1 MRSRMATIKDRVQSF
16 FRSSRVGKY
25 DPNTI
30 AEAAGILSLTKAGSN
45 ITESNAMAL
54 STVYAC
60 VYKIAT
66 TIASLGLDVYESSGN
81 EVHIANVHPAHD
93 LIKIK
98 PNEYQTAF
106 EFWETITASALI
118 YGMGYAIIER
128 DERGYAIALHP
139 VHASD
144 VDLREVKNEK
154 VYIVKDFGAVRPE
167 NMLEIANLQRMSPI
181 RLHRDNLGLARS
193 AQDFGAEYFG
203 QSGQM
208 TGVLTSDQPLKKEQ
222 MDMIQGSWNHGA
234 AQAGTKLMPFGFKY
248 QRISISPDE
257 AQFIETRKFQAEEIC
272 RIFAVPPVMVQLP
285 SQTTYNNVEQQN
297 LMFARHTIVPW
308 TQRIEQE
315 VDRKLIPAFQRPEI
329 YTKFKLADLQRG
341 DTEART
347 NYFTQM
353 LQHGVLS
360 INEVRQ
366 EEDLNPVEGGD
377 VHTVQVNQLALD
389 KLEAY
394 SETISKSDVQNG

>member
-1 MRSRMATIKDRVQSF
+1 MRPRMATIKERLQIF
-16 FRSSRVGKY
+16 FRGSRVGRY

-30 AEAAGILSLTKAGSN
+30 AEAAGIYSLTKAGSN
-45 ITESNAMAL
+45 ITESNAMAI

-66 TIASLGLDVYESSGN
+66 TIASLGLDVYERSGN

-98 PNEYQTAF
+98 PNAYQTAF

-118 YGMGYAIIER
+118 YGMGYAVIER

-144 VDLREVKNEK
+144 VDLREVKGER
-154 VYIVKDFGAVRPE
+154 VYIVEDFGAVRPE

-181 RLHRDNLGLARS
+181 RLHRDNLGLAKS

-272 RIFAVPPVMVQLP
+272 RIFSVPPSLVQLP

-329 YTKFKLADLQRG
+329 YTKFRLVDLQRG
-341 DTEART
+341 DTTARS

-353 LQHGVLS
+353 LQAGVLS
-360 INEVRQ
+360 INEVRA
-366 EEDLNPVEGGD
+366 EEELNPVEGGD
-377 VHTVQVNQLALD
+377 VHTVQVNQIALD
-389 KLEAY
+389 KLGAY
-394 SETISKSDVQNG
+394 SETISKSESNG

>member
-1 MRSRMATIKDRVQSF
+1 MATLKERLQGI
-16 FRSSRVGKY
+16 FRYRTGKY
-25 DPNTI
+25 DTSSI
-30 AEAAGILSLTKAGSN
+30 AEAAGIYSLTKAGSN
-45 ITESNAMAL
+45 ITESNAMAI

-66 TIASLGLDVYESSGN
+66 TIASLGLDVFERNGN
-81 EVHIANVHPAHD
+81 EVNVANVHPAHD

-98 PNEYQTAF
+98 PNAYQTAF

-118 YGMGYAIIER
+118 YGMGYAVIER
-128 DERGYAIALHP
+128 DERGFAIALHP

-144 VDLREVKNEK
+144 VDLREVKGER

-181 RLHRDNLGLARS
+181 RLHRDNLGLAKS

-222 MDMIQGSWNHGA
+222 MDMISSSWNHGA

-272 RIFAVPPVMVQLP
+272 RIFSVPPSLVQLP

-297 LMFARHTIVPW
+297 LMFARHTVVPW

-329 YTKFKLADLQRG
+329 YTKFRLVDLQRG
-341 DTEART
+341 DSTARA

-353 LQHGVLS
+353 LNSGVLS
-360 INEVRQ
+360 INEVRA
-366 EEDLNPVEGGD
+366 EEELNPVEGGD
-377 VHTVQVNQLALD
+377 VHTVQVNQIALD
-389 KLEAY
+389 KLGAY
-394 SETISKSDVQNG
+394 SDSISKSETNG

>member
-1 MRSRMATIKDRVQSF
+1 MRLRMATLKDRLQSF
-16 FRSSRVGKY
+16 FRYRIGKY
-25 DPNTI
+25 DTSSI
-30 AEAAGILSLTKAGSN
+30 AEAAGIYSLTKAGSN
-45 ITESNAMAL
+45 ITESNAMAI

-66 TIASLGLDVYESSGN
+66 TIASLGLDVYERSGN

-98 PNEYQTAF
+98 PNAYQTAF
-106 EFWETITASALI
+106 EFWETLTASALI
-118 YGMGYAIIER
+118 YGMGYAVIER

-144 VDLREVKNEK
+144 VDLREVKKER

-181 RLHRDNLGLARS
+181 RLHRDNLGLAKS

-272 RIFAVPPVMVQLP
+272 RIFSVPPSLVQLP

-329 YTKFKLADLQRG
+329 YTKFRLVDLQRG
-341 DTEART
+341 DTTARA

-353 LQHGVLS
+353 LQAGVLN
-360 INEVRQ
+360 INEVRA
-366 EEDLNPVEGGD
+366 EEDLNPIVGGEI
-377 VHTVQVNQLALD
+377 HTVQVNQIALD
-389 KLEAY
+389 MLGQY
-394 SETISKSDVQNG
+394 SKTISKSNESNG

>member
-1 MRSRMATIKDRVQSF
+1 MATLKERLQGI
-16 FRSSRVGKY
+16 FRYRTGKY
-25 DPNTI
+25 DTSSI
-30 AEAAGILSLTKAGSN
+30 AEAAGIYSLTKAGSN
-45 ITESNAMAL
+45 ITESNAMAI

-66 TIASLGLDVYESSGN
+66 TIASLGLDVFERNGN
-81 EVHIANVHPAHD
+81 EVNVANVHPAHD

-98 PNEYQTAF
+98 PNAYQTAF

-118 YGMGYAIIER
+118 YGMGYAVIER
-128 DERGYAIALHP
+128 DERGFAIALHP

-144 VDLREVKNEK
+144 VDLREVKSER

-181 RLHRDNLGLARS
+181 RLHRDNLGLAKS

-222 MDMIQGSWNHGA
+222 MDIIQGSWNHGA

-272 RIFAVPPVMVQLP
+272 RIFSVPPSLVQLP

-329 YTKFKLADLQRG
+329 YTKFRLVDLQRG
-341 DTEART
+341 DTTARA

-353 LQHGVLS
+353 LNSGVLS
-360 INEVRQ
+360 INEVRA
-366 EEDLNPVEGGD
+366 EEELNPVSGGD
-377 VHTVQVNQLALD
+377 IHTVQVNQIALD

-394 SETISKSDVQNG
+394 SDSISKSETNG

>member
-1 MRSRMATIKDRVQSF
+1 MAI
-16 FRSSRVGKY
+16 
-25 DPNTI
+25 
-30 AEAAGILSLTKAGSN
+30 
-45 ITESNAMAL
+45 

-66 TIASLGLDVYESSGN
+66 TIASLGLDVFERNGN
-81 EVHIANVHPAHD
+81 EVNVANVHPAHD

-98 PNEYQTAF
+98 PNAYQTAF

-118 YGMGYAIIER
+118 YGMGYAVIER
-128 DERGYAIALHP
+128 DERGFAIALHP

-144 VDLREVKNEK
+144 VDLREVKGER

-181 RLHRDNLGLARS
+181 RLHRDNLGLAKS

-222 MDMIQGSWNHGA
+222 MDIIQGSWNHGA

-257 AQFIETRKFQAEEIC
+257 AQFIETRAFQAQEIC
-272 RIFAVPPVMVQLP
+272 RIYNVPPALVMLP
-285 SQTTYNNVEQQN
+285 GQTTYSNTEQQN
-297 LMFARHTIVPW
+297 LMYARHTIVPW

-329 YTKFKLADLQRG
+329 YTKFRLVDLQRG
-341 DTEART
+341 DTTARA

-353 LQHGVLS
+353 LQAGVLS
-360 INEVRQ
+360 INEVRA
-366 EEDLNPVEGGD
+366 EEELNPVPGGD
-377 VHTVQVNQLALD
+377 VHLCQVNQISPD
-389 KLEAY
+389 KMDEY
-394 SETISKSDVQNG
+394 SASISKTTTNE

>member
-1 MRSRMATIKDRVQSF
+1 MRSRMATLKERLQSF
-16 FRSSRVGKY
+16 FRASRVGRY

-30 AEAAGILSLTKAGSN
+30 AEAAGIYSLTKAGSN
-45 ITESNAMAL
+45 ITESNAMAI

-66 TIASLGLDVYESSGN
+66 TIASLGLDVYERSGN

-98 PNEYQTAF
+98 PNAYQTAF

-118 YGMGYAIIER
+118 YGMGYAVIER

-144 VDLREVKNEK
+144 VDLREVKGER
-154 VYIVKDFGAVRPE
+154 VYIVEDFGAVRPE

-181 RLHRDNLGLARS
+181 RLHRDNLGLAKS

-272 RIFAVPPVMVQLP
+272 RIFSVPPSLVQLP

-329 YTKFKLADLQRG
+329 YTKFRLVDLQRG

-360 INEVRQ
+360 INEVRK
-366 EEDLNPVEGGD
+366 EEELNPVEGGD
-377 VHTVQVNQLALD
+377 VHTVQVNQIALD
-389 KLEAY
+389 KLGAY
-394 SETISKSDVQNG
+394 SESISKSESNG

>member
-1 MRSRMATIKDRVQSF
+1 MATLKDRLQSI
-16 FRSSRVGKY
+16 FRYRVAKY
-25 DPNTI
+25 DSNTV
-30 AEAAGILSLTKAGSN
+30 AEAAGLYGLTKAGAN
-45 ITESNAMAL
+45 INESNAMAI

-66 TIASLGLDVYESSGN
+66 TIASLGLDIYERSGK
-81 EVHIANVHPAHD
+81 EVHIANVHPAHE

-98 PNEYQTAF
+98 PNAYQTAF
-106 EFWETITASALI
+106 EFWETLTASALV
-118 YGMGYAIIER
+118 YGMGYAVIER
-128 DERGYAIALHP
+128 DERGYAVALHP
-139 VHASD
+139 VHATD
-144 VDLREVKNEK
+144 VDLREVKGER

-167 NMLEIANLQRMSPI
+167 NMLEICNLQRMSPI
-181 RLHRDNLGLARS
+181 RLHRENLGLAKS

-208 TGVLTSDQPLKKEQ
+208 TGVLTSEQPLKKEQ

-272 RIFAVPPVMVQLP
+272 RIFSVPPSLVQLP

-297 LMFARHTIVPW
+297 LMYARHTIVPW

-315 VDRKLIPAFQRPEI
+315 IDRKLIPAFQRPEI
-329 YTKFKLADLQRG
+329 YTKFRLVDLQRG
-341 DTEART
+341 DSTARA
-347 NYFTQM
+347 NYFTQL
-353 LQHGVLS
+353 LQAGVLS
-360 INEVRQ
+360 INEVRM
-366 EEDLNPVEGGD
+366 EEEMNPVDGGD
-377 VHTVQVNQLALD
+377 VHTVQVNQIALD
-389 KLEAY
+389 KLGAY
-394 SETISKSDVQNG
+394 SDAISKTDSTNG

>member
-1 MRSRMATIKDRVQSF
+1 MATLKDRIQSF
-16 FRSSRVGKY
+16 FRYRTGKY
-25 DPNTI
+25 DTSSI
-30 AEAAGILSLTKAGSN
+30 AEAAGIYSLTKAGSN
-45 ITESNAMAL
+45 ITESNAMAI

-66 TIASLGLDVYESSGN
+66 TIASLGLDVYERSGN
-81 EVHIANVHPAHD
+81 EVHVANVHPAHD

-98 PNEYQTAF
+98 PNAYQTAF

-118 YGMGYAIIER
+118 YGMGYAVIER

-144 VDLREVKNEK
+144 VDLREVKGER
-154 VYIVKDFGAVRPE
+154 VYIVEDFGAVRPE
-167 NMLEIANLQRMSPI
+167 NMLEIANLQRTSPI
-181 RLHRDNLGLARS
+181 RLHRDNLGLAKS

-222 MDMIQGSWNHGA
+222 MDLIQGSWNHGA

-272 RIFAVPPVMVQLP
+272 RIFSVPPSLVQLP

-329 YTKFKLADLQRG
+329 YTKFRLVDLQRG
-341 DTEART
+341 DTTARS

-353 LQHGVLS
+353 LQAGVLS
-360 INEVRQ
+360 INEVRA
-366 EEDLNPVEGGD
+366 EEELNPVEGGD
-377 VHTVQVNQLALD
+377 VHTVQVNQIALD
-389 KLEAY
+389 KLGAY
-394 SETISKSDVQNG
+394 SDSISKSESNG

>member
-1 MRSRMATIKDRVQSF
+1 MRPRMATLKDRIQSF
-16 FRSSRVGKY
+16 FRYRTGKY
-25 DPNTI
+25 DTSSI
-30 AEAAGILSLTKAGSN
+30 AEAAGIYSLTKAGSN
-45 ITESNAMAL
+45 ITESNAMAI

-66 TIASLGLDVYESSGN
+66 TIASLGLDVYERSGN

-98 PNEYQTAF
+98 PNAYQTAF

-118 YGMGYAIIER
+118 YGMGYAVIER

-144 VDLREVKNEK
+144 VDLREVKGER
-154 VYIVKDFGAVRPE
+154 VYIVEDFGAVRPE
-167 NMLEIANLQRMSPI
+167 NMLEIANLQRTSPI
-181 RLHRDNLGLARS
+181 RLHRDNLGLAKS

-222 MDMIQGSWNHGA
+222 MDLIQGSWNHGA

-272 RIFAVPPVMVQLP
+272 RIFSVPPSLVQLP

-329 YTKFKLADLQRG
+329 YTKFRLVDLQRG
-341 DTEART
+341 DTTARS

-353 LQHGVLS
+353 LQAGVLS
-360 INEVRQ
+360 INEVRA
-366 EEDLNPVEGGD
+366 EEELNPVEGGD
-377 VHTVQVNQLALD
+377 VHTVQVNQIALD
-389 KLEAY
+389 KLGAY
-394 SETISKSDVQNG
+394 SDSISKSETNG

>member
-1 MRSRMATIKDRVQSF
+1 MRSRMATLKERLQGI
-16 FRSSRVGKY
+16 FRYRTGKY
-25 DPNTI
+25 DTSSI
-30 AEAAGILSLTKAGSN
+30 AEAAGIYSLTKAGSN
-45 ITESNAMAL
+45 ITESNAMAI

-66 TIASLGLDVYESSGN
+66 TIASLGLDVYERSGK
-81 EVHIANVHPAHD
+81 EVYVANVHPAHD

-98 PNEYQTAF
+98 PNAYQTAF

-118 YGMGYAIIER
+118 YGMGYAVIER
-128 DERGYAIALHP
+128 DERGFAIALHP

-144 VDLREVKNEK
+144 VDLREVKGER

-181 RLHRDNLGLARS
+181 RLHRDNLGLAKS
-193 AQDFGAEYFG
+193 AMDFGAEYFG

-272 RIFAVPPVMVQLP
+272 RIFSVPPSLVQLP

-329 YTKFKLADLQRG
+329 YTKFRLVDLQRG
-341 DTEART
+341 DTTARA

-353 LQHGVLS
+353 LNSGVLS
-360 INEVRQ
+360 INEVRA
-366 EEDLNPVEGGD
+366 EEELNPVEGGD
-377 VHTVQVNQLALD
+377 VHTVQVNQIALD
-389 KLEAY
+389 KLGAY
-394 SETISKSDVQNG
+394 SDSISKSETNG